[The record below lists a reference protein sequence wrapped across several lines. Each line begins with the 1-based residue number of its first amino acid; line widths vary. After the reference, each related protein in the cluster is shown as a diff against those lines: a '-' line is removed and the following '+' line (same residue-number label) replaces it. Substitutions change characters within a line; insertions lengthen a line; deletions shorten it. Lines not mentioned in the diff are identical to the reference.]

1 MGSTCST
8 TTHAGKPP
16 CAVLSSPWGVL
27 GLWVSLDMGGYR
39 AWQAAKEELEAVW
52 GAERAPNV
60 RQNIVG
66 PTQQNTQSTTSPILI

>member
-1 MGSTCST
+1 MGPTCST

-16 CAVLSSPWGVL
+16 CAVLSLLWGVL
-27 GLWVSLDMGGYR
+27 GLGVPLDMGGYR

-66 PTQQNTQSTTSPILI
+66 PTQQHT